1 MTAGV
6 LDVLVAGK
14 LAGTLSQDRTGSLSF
29 AYERDY
35 RGVPLS
41 SSMPLS
47 TSPSS
52 CCALKVEMRIALRW
66 REAILLTISVIQF
79 IVRRRQGEL

>member
-6 LDVLVAGK
+6 LDVFVAGK

-35 RGVPLS
+35 RGVL
-41 SSMPLS
+41 
-47 TSPSS
+47 
-52 CCALKVEMRIALRW
+52 
-66 REAILLTISVIQF
+66 
-79 IVRRRQGEL
+79 